1 MVYTFDYQSKG
12 PWLNP
17 ERRHKS
23 VGVVSGRLRNLPN
36 QTWTYVLGDPG
47 EEACRVKDAAFGVL
61 EVSLSTA
68 RSDLKVNFLRR
79 PLLERLTHC
88 VHMSVRCNIFQ
99 VTKYSTV

>member
-1 MVYTFDYQSKG
+1 MGLCQEGLEIYRIKHGLTCC
-12 PWLNP
+12 
-17 ERRHKS
+17 
-23 VGVVSGRLRNLPN
+23 
-36 QTWTYVLGDPG
+36 GDPG